1 MMLELRAHPAL
12 CALQQQQREKQES
25 EKYPG
30 GVYQLSLSISLQGV
44 ALVQRIKILR
54 TKHDFPFFFRAQKG
68 IELSIGGA
76 AAEISTLSL
85 SAQLLVLGNG

>member
-1 MMLELRAHPAL
+1 MLELRAHPAL

-25 EKYPG
+25 EKYLG

-54 TKHDFPFFFRAQKG
+54 TKRDFPFFFRAQRG
-68 IELSIGGA
+68 IELSIGGAGGA
-76 AAEISTLSL
+76 AAEISTLSRR
-85 SAQLLVLGNG
+85 AVIGFR